1 MITIN
6 ELVAEGRG
14 PRQSCSKILKRS
26 SISNFDNIDFDI
38 DVEMEE
44 DIDIDSNID
53 IEKNLRF

>member
-1 MITIN
+1 M
-6 ELVAEGRG
+6 AEGRG